1 MTEVDKLKQ
10 RVVDEVDARRDE
22 LIHISDTIHANPELA
37 FEEFES
43 AALLASVLEQEGFTV
58 QRGVAGLETA
68 FVASHTTPPLSPP
81 LGGMKGGP
89 VVAVLSEYD
98 ALAGLGHACGHNII
112 GTASVGAALALRP
125 IFNEIAGTIQ
135 VIGTPGEE
143 GAGGKI
149 VMVKAGVFDGVDVA
163 MMVHPSTRTMTRRNS
178 LACYELK
185 MEFFG
190 QAAHAAGSPDKGI
203 NALDAC
209 VLTYNNI
216 SALRQQLADD
226 VRIHG
231 IITHGGS
238 APNIIPDY
246 TAAEFLVRAVEKDV
260 ALAVLARVE
269 DCARA
274 GALAAGAEVKL
285 TRGETYYANMV
296 ASTVLA
302 DLFDANLAALGREV
316 QLPEPN
322 ERMGSTDMGNVSH
335 VVPALHPYVAIAPD
349 EVAGHSPEFRAASIS
364 PEGHA
369 GLLDAAKALAMTAID
384 LFSNPDLVDAAWEE
398 HRARFS

>member
-1 MTEVDKLKQ
+1 MTNIDELKQ
-10 RVVDEVDARRDE
+10 RLINEVDARREE
-22 LIHISDTIHANPELA
+22 LIRTADTIHARPELA
-37 FEEFES
+37 FQEFE
-43 AALLASVLEQEGFTV
+43 AVALLTSILEREGFTV

-68 FVASHTTPPLSPP
+68 FVASYTSR
-81 LGGMKGGP
+81 KGDRP
-89 VVAVLSEYD
+89 IVALLAEYD

-112 GTASVGAALALRP
+112 GTASVGAALAVQSVLDQLP
-125 IFNEIAGTIQ
+125 GTVQ
-135 VIGTPGEE
+135 VIGTPAEE
-143 GAGGKI
+143 GGGGKI
-149 VMVKAGVFDGVDVA
+149 IMVEAGVFDGVDVA
-163 MMVHPSTRTMTRRNS
+163 MMVHPSTRTMSRRTS

-190 QAAHAAGSPDKGI
+190 QSAHAAASPDKGI

-209 VLTYNNI
+209 ILSYNNI

-246 TAAEFLVRAVEKDV
+246 TAAEFLVRAAEKDD

-285 TRGETYYANMV
+285 TRGDQYYANMV
-296 ASTVLA
+296 PSTVLA
-302 DLFDANLAALGREV
+302 DLFDANLTALGREV
-316 QLPEPN
+316 QPPEPN

-335 VVPALHPYVAIAPD
+335 VVPALHSYITIAPE
-349 EVAGHSPEFRAASIS
+349 EVAGHSPEFRAAAAS

-384 LFSNPDLVDAAWEE
+384 LFCKPELVDAAWEE
-398 HRARFS
+398 HRARFG

>member
-1 MTEVDKLKQ
+1 MSNLDKLKQ
-10 RVVDEVDARRDE
+10 RVLDDVGARRDE
-22 LIHISDTIHANPELA
+22 LIRVSDTIHANPELA
-37 FEEFES
+37 FQEFE
-43 AALLASVLEQEGFTV
+43 AVALLTSVLEREGFAV
-58 QRGVAGLETA
+58 RRGVAGLETA
-68 FVASHTTPPLSPP
+68 FAASYTSQ
-81 LGGMKGGP
+81 KGDRP
-89 VVAVLSEYD
+89 VVAFLAEYD

-112 GTASVGAALALRP
+112 GTASVGAGLAVRSVLD
-125 IFNEIAGTIQ
+125 EVAGAIQ
-135 VIGTPGEE
+135 VIGTPAEE
-143 GAGGKI
+143 GGAGKVI
-149 VMVKAGVFDGVDVA
+149 MAEAGVFDGVDAA
-163 MMVHPSTRTMTRRNS
+163 MMVHPSTRTMTRRTS

-190 QAAHAAGSPDKGI
+190 QSAHAAATPDKGI

-209 VLTYNNI
+209 ILTYNNI
-216 SALRQQLADD
+216 SALRQQLTDD

-231 IITHGGS
+231 IITHGGA

-246 TAAEFLVRAVEKDV
+246 VAAEFLVRAAEKDH
-260 ALAVLARVE
+260 ALAVLAKVE

-285 TRGETYYANMV
+285 TRGEKYYANMV
-296 ASTVLA
+296 PSTVLA

-349 EVAGHSPEFRAASIS
+349 EVAGHSPQFRVASAS
-364 PEGHA
+364 QEGHA
-369 GLLDAAKALAMTAID
+369 GLLDAAKALAMTAVD
-384 LFSNPDLVDAAWEE
+384 LFSNPELVDAAWGE
-398 HRARFS
+398 HRTHFA

>member
-1 MTEVDKLKQ
+1 MSNIDELKQ
-10 RVVDEVDARRDE
+10 RIVDEVDARRDE
-22 LIHISDTIHANPELA
+22 LIRTSDTIHAKPELA
-37 FEEFES
+37 FQEFE
-43 AALLASVLEQEGFTV
+43 AVALLTSALEREGFTV

-68 FVASHTTPPLSPP
+68 FVASYTSR
-81 LGGMKGGP
+81 KGGRP
-89 VVAVLSEYD
+89 VVALLAEYD

-125 IFNEIAGTIQ
+125 ILGEITGTIQ
-135 VIGTPGEE
+135 AIGTPAEE
-143 GAGGKI
+143 GGGGKVI
-149 VMVKAGVFDGVDVA
+149 MVEAGVFDGVDVA
-163 MMVHPSTRTMTRRNS
+163 MMIHPSTRTMTRRTS

-209 VLTYNNI
+209 ILAYNNI

-226 VRIHG
+226 IRIHG

-246 TAAEFLVRAVEKDV
+246 TAAEFLVRAVEKDD
-260 ALAVLARVE
+260 ALAVLDKVE

-274 GALAAGAEVKL
+274 GALAAGAEVRL
-285 TRGETYYANMV
+285 TRADGYYANMV
-296 ASTVLA
+296 PSTVLA
-302 DLFDANLAALGREV
+302 DLFDANLTTLGREV
-316 QLPEPN
+316 QLPLPS

-335 VVPALHPYVAIAPD
+335 VVPALHSYITIAPD
-349 EVAGHSPEFRAASIS
+349 EVAGHSPEFRAAAVS

-398 HRARFS
+398 HRARFG

>member
-1 MTEVDKLKQ
+1 MNNVDQLKSRIVAEVN
-10 RVVDEVDARRDE
+10 ARRDE

-37 FEEFES
+37 FQEFE
-43 AALLASVLEQEGFTV
+43 AVTLLTSVLEREGFTV
-58 QRGVAGLETA
+58 QRSVAGLDTA
-68 FVASHTTPPLSPP
+68 FVASYTSQ
-81 LGGMKGGP
+81 KGNRP
-89 VVAVLSEYD
+89 VVALLAEYD
-98 ALAGLGHACGHNII
+98 ALADLGHACGHNII

-125 IFNEIAGTIQ
+125 ILDQLPGTIQ
-135 VIGTPGEE
+135 VVGTPAEE
-143 GAGGKI
+143 GGAGKVI
-149 VMVKAGVFDGVDVA
+149 MAEAGVFESVDVA
-163 MMVHPSTRTMTRRNS
+163 MMVHPSTRTMTRRNA
-178 LACYELK
+178 LACYDLK

-209 VLTYNNI
+209 ILTYNNI
-216 SALRQQLADD
+216 SALRQQLTDD

-246 TAAEFLVRAVEKDV
+246 TAAEFLVRAVEKDH

-302 DLFDANLAALGREV
+302 DLFDANLSALGREV

-335 VVPALHPYVAIAPD
+335 VVPALHPYIAIAPD
-349 EVAGHSPEFRAASIS
+349 EVAGHSPEFRAASVS

-369 GLLDAAKALAMTAID
+369 GLLDAAKALAMTAVD
-384 LFSNPDLVDAAWEE
+384 LFSNPELVDAAWEE
-398 HRARFS
+398 HQARFG

>member
-1 MTEVDKLKQ
+1 MSNVDKLKS
-10 RVVDEVDARRDE
+10 RVAAEIDARRDE

-43 AALLASVLEQEGFTV
+43 AALLTSVLEQEGFTV
-58 QRGVAGLETA
+58 HRGVAGLETA
-68 FVASHTTPPLSPP
+68 FVASYTSQN
-81 LGGMKGGP
+81 GDRP

-112 GTASVGAALALRP
+112 GTASVGAALALHP
-125 IFNEIAGTIQ
+125 ILDQLPGTIQ
-135 VIGTPGEE
+135 VIGTPAEE
-143 GAGGKI
+143 GGAGKVI
-149 VMVKAGVFDGVDVA
+149 MAEAGVFDGVDAA
-163 MMVHPSTRTMTRRNS
+163 MMVHPSTRTMTRRTS
-178 LACYELK
+178 LACFDLT

-209 VLTYNNI
+209 ILTYNNV
-216 SALRQQLADD
+216 SVLRQQLSDD

-246 TAAEFLVRAVEKDV
+246 TEAKFLVRAEEKDH
-260 ALAVLARVE
+260 ALAVLDKVK

-285 TRGETYYANMV
+285 TRAEIYYANMV
-296 ASTVLA
+296 PSTVLA
-302 DLFDANLAALGREV
+302 DLFDANLTALGREV
-316 QLPEPN
+316 QLPEPCG
-322 ERMGSTDMGNVSH
+322 RMGSTDMGNVSH
-335 VVPALHPYVAIAPD
+335 VVPALHPYITIAPE
-349 EVAGHSPEFRAASIS
+349 EVAGHSPEFRAASAS

-384 LFSNPDLVDAAWEE
+384 LFSNPDLVHAAREE
-398 HRARFS
+398 HRTRFG

>member
-1 MTEVDKLKQ
+1 MSNVDDLKSH
-10 RVVDEVDARRDE
+10 VVAEVDARRDE
-22 LIHISDTIHANPELA
+22 LIRISDTIHAKPELA
-37 FEEFES
+37 FQEFEA
-43 AALLASVLEQEGFTV
+43 AALLTSVLEREGFAV

-68 FVASHTTPPLSPP
+68 FVASYTSQ
-81 LGGMKGGP
+81 KGDRP
-89 VVAVLSEYD
+89 VVALLAEYD

-125 IFNEIAGTIQ
+125 VLDQLPGTIQ
-135 VIGTPGEE
+135 VIGTPAEE
-143 GAGGKI
+143 GGGGKI
-149 VMVKAGVFDGVDVA
+149 IMAEASVFDGVDAA
-163 MMVHPSTRTMTRRNS
+163 MMVHPSTRTMTRRSS
-178 LACYELK
+178 LACYDLT

-209 VLTYNNI
+209 ILTYNNI
-216 SALRQQLADD
+216 SALRQQLTDD

-246 TAAEFLVRAVEKDV
+246 TAAEFLVRAAEKDD
-260 ALAVLARVE
+260 ALAVLAKVE

-274 GALAAGAEVKL
+274 GALAAGAEVSL
-285 TRGETYYANMV
+285 TRGKKYYANMV
-296 ASTVLA
+296 SSAVLA
-302 DLFDANLAALGREV
+302 DLFDANLASLGREV
-316 QLPEPN
+316 QLPLPN

-335 VVPALHPYVAIAPD
+335 VVPALHAYVTIAPE
-349 EVAGHSPEFRAASIS
+349 EVAGHSPEFRAAAVS

-384 LFSNPDLVDAAWEE
+384 LFSNPDLVDVAWEE
-398 HRARFS
+398 HRTRFG

>member
-1 MTEVDKLKQ
+1 MSNVDKLKS
-10 RVVDEVDARRDE
+10 RVVAEIDARRDE
-22 LIHISDTIHANPELA
+22 LIRISDTIHANPELA

-43 AALLASVLEQEGFTV
+43 AALLTSILEQDGFTV

-68 FVASHTTPPLSPP
+68 FVASCISQ
-81 LGGMKGGP
+81 KGARP
-89 VVAVLSEYD
+89 VVALLAEYD

-112 GTASVGAALALRP
+112 GTASVGAALVLRP
-125 IFNEIAGTIQ
+125 ILDQLPGTIQ
-135 VIGTPGEE
+135 VIGTPAEE
-143 GAGGKI
+143 GGGGKI
-149 VMVKAGVFDGVDVA
+149 IMVEASVFDGVDVA

-178 LACYELK
+178 LACYELT

-216 SALRQQLADD
+216 SVLRQQLTDD

-231 IITHGGS
+231 IITHGGA

-246 TAAEFLVRAVEKDV
+246 TAAKFLVRAEEKDH
-260 ALAVLARVE
+260 ALAVLDKVK

-285 TRGETYYANMV
+285 TRGEDYYANMV
-296 ASTVLA
+296 PSTVLA
-302 DLFDANLAALGREV
+302 DLFDANLTALGREV
-316 QLPEPN
+316 LLPLPSG
-322 ERMGSTDMGNVSH
+322 RMGSTDMGNVSH
-335 VVPALHPYVAIAPD
+335 VVPALHPYIAIAPE
-349 EVAGHSPEFRAASIS
+349 EVAGHSPEFRAASAS
-364 PEGHA
+364 AEGHA
-369 GLLDAAKALAMTAID
+369 GLLDAAKALGMTAID
-384 LFSNPDLVDAAWEE
+384 LFSNPERVDAAWEQ
-398 HRARFS
+398 HRTRFG

>member
-1 MTEVDKLKQ
+1 MNNADKLKS
-10 RVVDEVDARRDE
+10 RVKAEIDARRDE
-22 LIHISDTIHANPELA
+22 LIRTSDTIHANPELA
-37 FEEFES
+37 FQEFE
-43 AALLASVLEQEGFTV
+43 ATALLTSVLEREGFTV

-68 FVASHTTPPLSPP
+68 FVASYTSQ
-81 LGGMKGGP
+81 KGDRP
-89 VVAVLSEYD
+89 VVALLAEYD
-98 ALAGLGHACGHNII
+98 ALAELGHACGHNII
-112 GTASVGAALALRP
+112 GTASMGAGLAVQSALD
-125 IFNEIAGTIQ
+125 EVAGTIQ
-135 VIGTPGEE
+135 VVGTPAEE
-143 GAGGKI
+143 GGGGKI
-149 VMVKAGVFDGVDVA
+149 IMVEADVFDGLDVA
-163 MMVHPSTRTMTRRNS
+163 MMVHPSTCTTTRRGS

-209 VLTYNNI
+209 ILTYNNI

-231 IITHGGS
+231 IITHGGA

-246 TAAEFLVRAVEKDV
+246 IAAEFLVRAAEKDH

-296 ASTVLA
+296 PSTVLA
-302 DLFDANLAALGREV
+302 DLFDANLTALGREV
-316 QLPEPN
+316 QLPEPD

-335 VVPALHPYVAIAPD
+335 VVPALHAYVTIAPE
-349 EVAGHSPEFRAASIS
+349 EVAGHSPEFRAAAAS
-364 PEGHA
+364 PEGHV
-369 GLLDAAKALAMTAID
+369 GLLDAAKALAMTAVD
-384 LFSNPDLVDAAWEE
+384 LFSSPELVDAAWKE
-398 HRARFS
+398 HRARFG

>member
-1 MTEVDKLKQ
+1 MSNVDKLKS
-10 RVVDEVDARRDE
+10 RVMAEVDARRDE
-22 LIHISDTIHANPELA
+22 LIRISDTIHAKPELA
-37 FEEFES
+37 FEEFE
-43 AALLASVLEQEGFTV
+43 AVALLTSVLEQEGFTV
-58 QRGVAGLETA
+58 QQGVAGLETA
-68 FVASHTTPPLSPP
+68 FVASYTSR
-81 LGGMKGGP
+81 KGGKP
-89 VVAVLSEYD
+89 VVALLAEYD

-125 IFNEIAGTIQ
+125 VLNQLPGTIQ
-135 VIGTPGEE
+135 VIGTPAEE
-143 GAGGKI
+143 GGGGKI
-149 VMVKAGVFDGVDVA
+149 IMVEASAFDGVDVA
-163 MMVHPSTRTMTRRNS
+163 MMVHPSTRTMTRRSS

-209 VLTYNNI
+209 ILTYNNI
-216 SALRQQLADD
+216 SALRQQLTDD

-246 TAAEFLVRAVEKDV
+246 TAAEFLVRAAEKDD
-260 ALAVLARVE
+260 ALTVLAKVE

-296 ASTVLA
+296 PSAVLA
-302 DLFDANLAALGREV
+302 DLFDANLSVLGREL

-349 EVAGHSPEFRAASIS
+349 EVAGHSPQFRAASVS
-364 PEGHA
+364 PEGHV
-369 GLLDAAKALAMTAID
+369 GLLDAAKALAMTAVD
-384 LFSNPDLVDAAWEE
+384 LFSSPELVDAAWEE
-398 HRARFS
+398 HRARFG

>member
-1 MTEVDKLKQ
+1 MSNIDELKQ
-10 RVVDEVDARRDE
+10 RIVDEVDARREE
-22 LIHISDTIHANPELA
+22 LIRTSDTIHANPELA
-37 FEEFES
+37 FQEFEA
-43 AALLASVLEQEGFTV
+43 AALLTSILEREGFAV

-68 FVASHTTPPLSPP
+68 FVASYTSQ
-81 LGGMKGGP
+81 KGDRP
-89 VVAVLSEYD
+89 VVALLAEYD
-98 ALAGLGHACGHNII
+98 ALADLGHACGHNII

-125 IFNEIAGTIQ
+125 ILGEIAGAIQ
-135 VIGTPGEE
+135 AIGTPAEE
-143 GAGGKI
+143 GGVGKAIMAEAGI
-149 VMVKAGVFDGVDVA
+149 FDGVDVA
-163 MMVHPSTRTMTRRNS
+163 MMVHPSTRTMTRRTS
-178 LACYELK
+178 LACYDLK

-190 QAAHAAGSPDKGI
+190 QSAHAAGSPDKGI

-216 SALRQQLADD
+216 SLLRQQLTDD

-238 APNIIPDY
+238 ASNVIPDY
-246 TAAEFLVRAVEKDV
+246 TAAEFLVRAVEKDH
-260 ALAVLARVE
+260 ALVMLDKVE

-285 TRGETYYANMV
+285 TRGEKYYANMV
-296 ASTVLA
+296 PSTVLA
-302 DLFDANLAALGREV
+302 DLFDANLTALGREV
-316 QLPEPN
+316 QLPPSSG
-322 ERMGSTDMGNVSH
+322 RMGSTDMGNVSH
-335 VVPALHPYVAIAPD
+335 VVPALHPYITIAPD
-349 EVAGHSPEFRAASIS
+349 EVAGHSPEFRAASAS

-398 HRARFS
+398 HRTRFG

>member
-1 MTEVDKLKQ
+1 MSNADNLNS
-10 RVVDEVDARRDE
+10 RVMAEIDARCDE
-22 LIHISDTIHANPELA
+22 LIRISDTIHAKPELA
-37 FEEFES
+37 FQEFEA
-43 AALLASVLEQEGFTV
+43 AALLTSVLEQEGFTV

-68 FVASHTTPPLSPP
+68 FIASYTSQ
-81 LGGMKGGP
+81 KGDRP
-89 VVAVLSEYD
+89 VVALLAEYD
-98 ALAGLGHACGHNII
+98 ALADLGHACGHNII

-125 IFNEIAGTIQ
+125 VLDQLPGTIQ
-135 VIGTPGEE
+135 VVGTPGEE
-143 GAGGKI
+143 GGGGKI
-149 VMVKAGVFDGVDVA
+149 TMVEAGVFAGVDAA
-163 MMVHPSTRTMTRRNS
+163 MMVHPSTRTMTRRDS

-190 QAAHAAGSPDKGI
+190 QAAHAAASPDKGI

-209 VLTYNNI
+209 ILTYNNM
-216 SALRQQLADD
+216 SALRQQLTDD

-246 TAAEFLVRAVEKDV
+246 TAAEFLVRAVEKDD
-260 ALAVLARVE
+260 ALAVLAKVE

-274 GALAAGAEVKL
+274 GALAAGAEVRL
-285 TRGETYYANMV
+285 TRADEYYANMV
-296 ASTVLA
+296 PSTVLA

-316 QLPEPN
+316 QLPLPN

-335 VVPALHPYVAIAPD
+335 VVPALHPYVTIAPD
-349 EVAGHSPEFRAASIS
+349 EVAGHSPEFRAASAS

-384 LFSNPDLVDAAWEE
+384 LFSNQDLVDAAWEE
-398 HRARFS
+398 HRARFG

>member
-1 MTEVDKLKQ
+1 MSNVDKLKS
-10 RVVDEVDARRDE
+10 RVVAEIDARRDE
-22 LIHISDTIHANPELA
+22 LIRISDTIHAQPELA
-37 FEEFES
+37 FQEFE
-43 AALLASVLEQEGFTV
+43 AVALLTSVLEQEGFAV

-68 FVASHTTPPLSPP
+68 FIASYTSK
-81 LGGMKGGP
+81 KGNGP
-89 VVAVLSEYD
+89 VVALLAEYD
-98 ALAGLGHACGHNII
+98 ALVDLGHACGHNII

-125 IFNEIAGTIQ
+125 VLGEIAGA
-135 VIGTPGEE
+135 VLAIGTPAEE
-143 GAGGKI
+143 GGGGKVI
-149 VMVKAGVFDGVDVA
+149 MAEAGVFDGVDAA
-163 MMVHPSTRTMTRRNS
+163 MMVHPSTRTMTRRTS
-178 LACYELK
+178 LACYELM

-190 QAAHAAGSPDKGI
+190 QSAHAAGSPDKGV

-216 SALRQQLADD
+216 SALRQQLTDD

-238 APNIIPDY
+238 APNIIPAY
-246 TAAEFLVRAVEKDV
+246 TAAKFLVRAAEKDE
-260 ALAVLARVE
+260 ALAVLDKVE

-285 TRGETYYANMV
+285 TRPDKYYANMV
-296 ASTVLA
+296 PSPVLA
-302 DLFDANLAALGREV
+302 DLFDANLNALGREAL
-316 QLPEPN
+316 LPPPSG
-322 ERMGSTDMGNVSH
+322 RMGSTDMGNVSH

-349 EVAGHSPEFRAASIS
+349 EVAGHSPEFRAASVS

-369 GLLDAAKALAMTAID
+369 GLLDAAKALAMTAVD

-398 HRARFS
+398 YRARFG

>member
-10 RVVDEVDARRDE
+10 RVVEEVDARRDE

-68 FVASHTTPPLSPP
+68 FVASYTTSPLSPP

-98 ALAGLGHACGHNII
+98 ALVGLGHACGHNII

-125 IFNEIAGTIQ
+125 ILDQLPGTIR

-143 GAGGKI
+143 GVGGKI
-149 VMVKAGVFDGVDVA
+149 VMVKAGVFDGLDAA
-163 MMVHPSTRTMTRRNS
+163 MMVHPSTRTMTRRDS

-216 SALRQQLADD
+216 SALRQQLTND

-238 APNIIPDY
+238 ASNIIPDY

-274 GALAAGAEVKL
+274 GALAASAEVRL
-285 TRGETYYANMV
+285 TRADEHYANMV
-296 ASTVLA
+296 PNTVLA

-316 QLPEPN
+316 QPPEPN

-335 VVPALHPYVAIAPD
+335 VVPALHPYIAIAPE

>member
-1 MTEVDKLKQ
+1 MSNVDKLKS
-10 RVVDEVDARRDE
+10 RVVAEIDARRDE
-22 LIHISDTIHANPELA
+22 LIRISDTIHANPELA
-37 FEEFES
+37 FHEFE
-43 AALLASVLEQEGFTV
+43 AVALLTSVLEQEGFAV

-68 FVASHTTPPLSPP
+68 FVASYTSP
-81 LGGMKGGP
+81 KGDKP
-89 VVAVLSEYD
+89 VVALLAEYD
-98 ALAGLGHACGHNII
+98 ALAELGHACGHNII
-112 GTASVGAALALRP
+112 GTASLGAALAVQSVLD
-125 IFNEIAGTIQ
+125 EVAGTIQ
-135 VIGTPGEE
+135 VVGTPAEE
-143 GAGGKI
+143 GGAGKVI
-149 VMVKAGVFDGVDVA
+149 MAEAGVFQGVDAA
-163 MMVHPSTRTMTRRNS
+163 MMVHPSTRTITRRNS
-178 LACYELK
+178 LACYDLK

-190 QAAHAAGSPDKGI
+190 QAAHAAASPDKGI

-274 GALAAGAEVKL
+274 GALAAGADVTL
-285 TRGETYYANMV
+285 TRGDQYYANMV
-296 ASTVLA
+296 PSIVLA
-302 DLFDANLAALGREV
+302 DLFDANLTALGREV

-335 VVPALHPYVAIAPD
+335 VVPALHPYVAIAPE
-349 EVAGHSPEFRAASIS
+349 EVAGHSPQFRAAAIS
-364 PEGHA
+364 PKGHA
-369 GLLDAAKALAMTAID
+369 GLLDAAEALAMTAID
-384 LFSNPDLVDAAWEE
+384 IFSNPELVDAAWEE
-398 HRARFS
+398 HQARFD

>member
-1 MTEVDKLKQ
+1 MSNVDELKARVETEVDT
-10 RVVDEVDARRDE
+10 RRDE
-22 LIHISDTIHANPELA
+22 LIRISDTIHANPELA
-37 FEEFES
+37 FQETE
-43 AALLASVLEQEGFTV
+43 AVALLTSVLEREGFAV

-68 FVASHTTPPLSPP
+68 FVASYTSP
-81 LGGMKGGP
+81 KGDRP
-89 VVAVLSEYD
+89 IVALLAEYD
-98 ALAGLGHACGHNII
+98 ALVELGHACGHNII
-112 GTASVGAALALRP
+112 GTASVGAALAVRSVLDEVP
-125 IFNEIAGTIQ
+125 GTIQ

-143 GAGGKI
+143 GGGGKVI
-149 VMVKAGVFDGVDVA
+149 MVEAGVFDDLDAV
-163 MMVHPSTRTMTRRNS
+163 MMVHPSTRTMVRRGS
-178 LACYELK
+178 LTCYELK

-246 TAAEFLVRAVEKDV
+246 AAAEFLVRAVEKDD
-260 ALAVLARVE
+260 ALAVLAKVE

-274 GALAAGAEVKL
+274 GALATGAEVKL
-285 TRGETYYANMV
+285 TRGEKYYANMV
-296 ASTVLA
+296 PSTVLA
-302 DLFDANLAALGREV
+302 DLFEANLTALDRKV
-316 QLPEPN
+316 QSPEPN
-322 ERMGSTDMGNVSH
+322 ERMGSTDMGNISH
-335 VVPALHPYVAIAPD
+335 VVPALHPYIAIAPE
-349 EVAGHSPEFRAASIS
+349 EVAGHSPEFRAAAAS

-369 GLLDAAKALAMTAID
+369 GLLDAAKALAMTAVD
-384 LFSNPDLVDAAWEE
+384 LFADPELVDAAWKE
-398 HRARFS
+398 HRTRFGNHHLTGRK